1 MSPVRRSISNLWI
14 GNKQAFTLIE
24 LLIVIGILGIL
35 AAVVLVAIN
44 PTKQLAESRNAGRRA
59 DVKTIMNAI
68 QQYVI
73 DNGSLPAGVDTTLK
87 MIGTDVSGCDFAC
100 ATGTAASACVDLT
113 AALVPAHTAGIPG
126 DPRYA
131 TGATKTYYAVNTL
144 SNGRLRVQACRPEL
158 NATIMVEQ

>member
-1 MSPVRRSISNLWI
+1 MPSRSLRN
-14 GNKQAFTLIE
+14 GFTLIE

-44 PTKQLAESRNAGRRA
+44 PTKQLAESRNAARRT

-73 DNGSLPAGVDTTLK
+73 ENGSLPAGVDTTLR
-87 MIGTDVSGCDFAC
+87 MLGTDASGCDFAC
-100 ATGTAASACVDLT
+100 PTGTAASACVDLT
-113 AALVPAHTAGIPG
+113 SALVPAHTSGIPA

-131 TGATKTYYAVNTL
+131 TGATKTYYAVNVLT
-144 SNGRLRVQACRPEL
+144 NGRLRVQACQPEL
-158 NATIMVEQ
+158 NATIQVEQ